1 MTPTLK
7 TAFAAVFGILYWL
20 FGLTMILSALVPVL
34 AEPAGQF
41 MISADPAAGF
51 VLCVVGTVFLFACR
65 RLGADTAGGQAF
77 LYVAL
82 GLALIFGI
90 VALFSLLAVG
100 ADLVLF
106 GDGEPWDPARVLGP
120 MVWLAL
126 FPAAG
131 LYAWGREFI
140 GNLTGA

>member
-7 TAFAAVFGILYWL
+7 TTFAAIFGIQYWL
-20 FGLTMILSALVPVL
+20 FGLTMIISALVPAL

-41 MISADPAAGF
+41 MIPADPAAGF
-51 VLCVVGTVFLFACR
+51 VLCVVGTVFLFACQ
-65 RLGADTAGGQAF
+65 RLTAGTAGGQAY
-77 LYVAL
+77 LYVGM
-82 GLALIFGI
+82 GLSHVFGI
-90 VALFSLLAVG
+90 VALLSILAVG

-106 GDGEPWDPARVLGP
+106 GDGEPWNPVQVLVP

-126 FPAAG
+126 LPAAG
-131 LYAWGREFI
+131 LYAWGREFV